1 MSLKKQNDARMGNA
15 SYDTFLQMKQNGELE
30 DSYDLLNDKKMQDAF
45 LQWGKRGQSDK
56 NKIDNLMS
64 NWLLM

>member
-30 DSYDLLNDKKMQDAF
+30 ESYDLLNGKKMQDAF
-45 LQWGKRGQSDK
+45 LQWG
-56 NKIDNLMS
+56 
-64 NWLLM
+64 